1 MAVSEEIQRKMLE
14 GASSVTPNYEVDY
27 NDNRFGKIESDKSQA
42 LTELEQT
49 YGGMI
54 NSSDKFYN
62 DQIQATQV
70 WSDIQRQNQ
79 QNNTDFA
86 IEQIEQQ
93 KDKAYKDYLKEQSG
107 AYVDW
112 QKQSS
117 KHGTEAEKIADSGLW
132 GTGYSESS
140 QVSMYNTYQNRV
152 ATARESYN
160 NAVLNY
166 DNAIKDAMLQNNAAL
181 AEIAFTALQQQLELS
196 LQGFQYKN
204 QLIIDQA
211 NKKTELDNMYYNR
224 YLDVLD
230 QINKEN
236 SMAEEVRQYNKSM
249 AEEIRQ
255 YNESMAWKTEQA
267 ELDRAFE
274 AQEAEIQRKYQAAE
288 AELDRKH
295 EKEILAAKNQY
306 EKERIT
312 QQHENDLA
320 KLEKQKEYD
329 LEVLAQK
336 LQNEKDL
343 LDYQNSLT
351 STDTLG
357 TIPKDEEQ
365 KPKEQLKKIT
375 ETGGGGGKFG
385 PPTPIMPKPTTT
397 AAHIAGITPNQPLNM
412 KSVDDLGLGMVS
424 AEKLASLVN
433 SGQVITYTKNG
444 ETYVA
449 WNPLNYKSKYTFKK

>member
-1 MAVSEEIQRKMLE
+1 
-14 GASSVTPNYEVDY
+14 
-27 NDNRFGKIESDKSQA
+27 
-42 LTELEQT
+42 
-49 YGGMI
+49 
-54 NSSDKFYN
+54 
-62 DQIQATQV
+62 
-70 WSDIQRQNQ
+70 
-79 QNNTDFA
+79 
-86 IEQIEQQ
+86 
-93 KDKAYKDYLKEQSG
+93 
-107 AYVDW
+107 
-112 QKQSS
+112 
-117 KHGTEAEKIADSGLW
+117 
-132 GTGYSESS
+132 
-140 QVSMYNTYQNRV
+140 MYNTYQNRV

-204 QLIIDQA
+204 QLIIEQA

-236 SMAEEVRQYNKSM
+236 SMAEEVRQYNESM

-255 YNESMAWKTEQA
+255 YNESMTWKTEQA

-343 LDYQNSLT
+343 LDYQNSLI
-351 STDTLG
+351 STDVLG
-357 TIPKDEEQ
+357 TIPKDED
-365 KPKEQLKKIT
+365 KGSTTRTT
-375 ETGGGGGKFG
+375 ESGREVGGGGGRKFG
-385 PPTPIMPKPTTT
+385 STKPTTT
-397 AAHIAGITPNQPLNM
+397 AAQIAGTTPNQTLNM
-412 KSVDDLGLGMVS
+412 KSVRDLGLGMVS